1 MRKAHN
7 ATALKNTADKF
18 TETTMNTLVAETSAT
33 AINTESQAVPFA
45 FTDSDIKE
53 ANKHA
58 KKVLSELGK
67 AEKAFTSVA
76 CEIRWLYESDRYKA
90 LETASTFEQFIE
102 HRFGFKKSQGY
113 NLVKLVDRFGECDDN
128 GNYTIKKDFEKFG
141 QSKLVAMI
149 NLTDEQIAQN
159 FNPSMSLLD
168 IKKGVKTLCKTDA
181 LDVSDSAV
189 STGTDTTES
198 DITESDSDTI
208 DVAVA
213 SEKNVQSLLTYT
225 DFKTFEDDLQNVLER
240 VSKVFKVKPDAHIV
254 ISYEWQ

>member
-1 MRKAHN
+1 MKD
-7 ATALKNTADKF
+7 TDKF
-18 TETTMNTLVAETSAT
+18 IETMNTPVAETSAT
-33 AINTESQAVPFA
+33 ATDTESQVVPFA

-53 ANKHA
+53 ADKHA

-113 NLVKLVDRFGECDDN
+113 NLVKLVDRFGECDEN
-128 GNYTIKKDFEKFG
+128 GSYTIKKDFEKFG

-149 NLTDEQIAQN
+149 ALSDEQILQN
-159 FNPSMSLLD
+159 FNPTMSLLD
-168 IKKGVKTLCKTDA
+168 IKKGVKNLLNSDA
-181 LDVSDSAV
+181 LGVSDEASVIALEKQA
-189 STGTDTTES
+189 DEP
-198 DITESDSDTI
+198 I
-208 DVAVA
+208 DVDVK
-213 SEKNVQSLLTYT
+213 SEKNVQLLLNYT

-240 VSKVFKVKPDAHIV
+240 VSKVFKAKPDAHIV

>member
-1 MRKAHN
+1 MRKAQN
-7 ATALKNTADKF
+7 ATALNNTADKF
-18 TETTMNTLVAETSAT
+18 TETMNTPVAETSAT
-33 AINTESQAVPFA
+33 ATNTESQVVPFA

-53 ANKHA
+53 ADKHA

-113 NLVKLVDRFGECDDN
+113 NLVKLVDRFGMCDEN

-149 NLTDEQIAQN
+149 ALSDEQILQT
-159 FNPSMSLLD
+159 FNPTMSLLD
-168 IKKGVKTLCKTDA
+168 IKKGVKNLLKSDA
-181 LDVSDSAV
+181 LGVSDETLVTASEEQA
-189 STGTDTTES
+189 DEQA
-198 DITESDSDTI
+198 DEPI
-208 DVAVA
+208 DVDVK
-213 SEKNVQSLLTYT
+213 SEKNVQPLLTYT
-225 DFKTFEDDLQNVLER
+225 DFKAFEDDLQNVLER
-240 VSKVFKVKPDAHIV
+240 VSKVFKAKPDVRIV